1 MCERCVQLDEKI
13 DVYRQLST
21 WVSDEPTVREIE
33 KLIDHYCI
41 DRSML
46 HPPTLKSGSGNITID
61 VRRPTRTPSKVDWD
75 LDAQAREALQVARTM
90 PRGAEKAKTLRN
102 AGLLRRAAD
111 ASGIIFARRGRPP
124 K

>member
-33 KLIDHYCI
+33 KLIDRYCV
-41 DRSML
+41 DRLML
-46 HPPTLKSGSGNITID
+46 HPPALKSASTDAIE
-61 VRRPTRTPSKVDWD
+61 VSRHTRAPSKKDWD
-75 LDAQAREALQVARTM
+75 LDARAREALKVARTK
-90 PRGAEKAKTLRN
+90 PRGAEKAKALKK